1 MHKLDQT
8 TTSHS
13 LDTNSPALLKAGDD
27 TAQTSDPTLGVGC
40 EGDSSAYSKD
50 AMFDEAKLEHLCANK
65 ANHAFTI
72 ALPILTSLLKAKN
85 LDKSKDT
92 LSESLVVN
100 DSREEICIATIL
112 AALNKA
118 QDNFAD
124 KFLELSSSI
133 QELIYPKLNPSKQQ
147 QVLSLAYNND
157 FLLSLQ
163 LSHGLLEP
171 LLAKKLCFISINGD
185 KEHTQ
190 ALIAIPRQIASTNQE
205 LENQDLSKP
214 KALLIEQ
221 RADGNECNEFA
232 NEYWE
237 LYYFENFCSEDLI
250 TLDSSYLLVGDNLV
264 SHGALFKH
272 HQILDLSQLELILEP
287 KFLVDNRFYGPFA
300 ASLQSLA
307 NKISTY
313 VPKEWSQVAT
323 CLTSAPQFSS
333 SYVNS
338 LAQNTD
344 SLPIRLAVA
353 LLYICVVNDEAYSPN
368 IDDEQLKSFH
378 QLAFNSIKAQLPDA
392 LKAILQD
399 YSSLSKRLAVNA
411 SVINKLWAS
420 NEEITNKYYPAIE
433 HLVAKLGIGDSNEN
447 NSSLEKLIALLQ
459 PRIERSLIIMDDDLV
474 IPLCRYFE
482 LTHIQYPQSNDLSS
496 FIAPTIDVKKIVQK
510 TSGNDLLDYLLASYA
525 FVYKTSLLW
534 VFDSELGSLLHNDCV
549 QSLFFAPEAKLKN
562 FASFASSKKLIAFDS
577 TTRTASNEYALPDN
591 SSNTEA
597 HAQEAPEDTVTG
609 VSDDTWAVVSVPNS
623 IIVGS
628 FNSIDRCAQILLN
641 LPNNPLFA
649 LTDELILVG
658 YSASMLK
665 YCYQL
670 KSLGNALKFSN
681 TLKHFRKDHSEL
693 AQLSQYQYFFS
704 VKQSNEFLDYCKS
717 QDLQLNYPANNNTK
731 LIYHRLSLESFDFS
745 YIKPNDNL
753 QKIVQGYEYITE
765 VAELVSP
772 LNFSLNFV
780 RSTYEHYGN
789 WELSSFIKEDV
800 YERYYYGYDNLAYYY
815 ASQLKLLKELLA
827 QNFIAQAYTQVLY
840 IVPLEQDVDRVSA
853 IIKELKDFNEN
864 KIAISVLSLRTLVSN
879 KNYTSLWSAQNDNT
893 NNLIVVDN
901 LLSNYATEL
910 LSIFKDPLVAL
921 KSNLESQVA
930 QENQFLAVSEL
941 SSLLDLSCLP
951 LTVTT
956 NNNSTSAC
964 SDSTFMLNLYQMG
977 RNFLSIKF
985 LQYKDSYLGFDV
997 KEFYRDP
1004 SAILTCMITGLMC
1017 LLQKYFNSIKPSS
1030 TVALYCLDPKFTFD
1044 LENQTNNS
1052 PINYSKTIFKDLGL
1066 VSHFKYIDLPL
1077 FNSDDELNS
1086 YRSLVGKFFNK
1097 DEYSLILNKGTLEEL
1112 EIDLIKETEEPTKE
1126 PEVEVEVEVV
1136 PEVPTESTTT
1146 DQIKHDDNSIDDN
1159 SITSSITSADQARK
1173 ERNEEPKNH
1182 HKTGIGSILDKI
1194 FGINDGINESN
1205 GSSKE
1210 KQDDTTTVTTKAI
1223 ETTKVRLPEGTKD
1236 KTTLEEPH
1244 EKPGSVDSN
1253 IFVNSPEL
1261 VLKYLSFDKD
1271 SPEYQQALEFA
1282 LGEMSKSLIDG
1293 NEWRDYQKAALPH
1306 ILSHDKDCIISI
1318 PTGGGKSVLFQG
1330 PALFRAI
1337 YSKKLSIVISPLKA
1351 LIIDQVMTLKA
1362 KGFKNVDYL
1371 SSDRLFQENSA
1382 CIEKIKSG
1390 QINLVYVTPER
1401 FRTRSF
1407 YILLN
1412 ERLKRDHGA
1421 EYFIFDEAHCIS
1433 QWGKT
1438 FRPDYIFAAECC
1450 SSLKEQYGGSFIMCS
1465 ATMTQQVIKDIE
1477 QYLDNHVFL
1486 DNKANKYNPIPEHI
1500 VMSVRDIGH
1509 DPQVDKIDAI
1519 LAFIESNKIDFN
1531 KSRMIIFCQSRSIC
1545 EELSDD
1551 LNTIANKRKQSNPQS
1566 PIAAIAGH
1574 VSYFHAGLSAEQRKY
1589 RFECFKNSSN
1599 LPNDPAQTVVL
1610 EADQTTCDYEQ
1621 YTLSRDLKAL
1631 KDTAELSLE
1640 EEEEEDSDTVH
1651 SDNTSG
1657 NKRDIFILCSTKAF
1671 GMGMDIPNIHYVLH
1685 HTLSNLFEDY
1695 LQEVGR
1701 AGRSYQSYQD
1711 TFTNNRKLPAL
1722 CLYEKQDLD
1731 DHVAKMNNNM
1741 ISWGDLVS
1749 AERLIRSY
1757 IAEFESLDD
1766 AKQIPCIVPISV
1778 IDRSENSILEPN
1790 IHSISDSVYAR
1801 IVFYY
1806 LEYFTRIKMLFRG
1819 QVPLLFSVNKEQ
1831 LEQFLT
1837 NNICKPSLS
1846 EFNADDG
1853 QSDLVHFL
1861 KEEKLSR
1868 QKQSCIQGAIS
1879 LAQFFINGL
1888 NYFENQLDVTP
1899 NSNIL
1904 NHDSDVDNV
1913 FDGTEAC
1920 SDANAD
1926 TEQLKDVSSSPNNAL
1941 SKTNSRKILES
1952 ILTKVKSEM
1961 HQNRFT
1967 FDVKNYC
1974 KFTKLNNN
1982 AVYNSLIELNRCQ
1995 ALRLETPLLINI
2007 LDKSVNET
2015 NWFYSKYLE
2024 KHKKIAITDHQITLM
2039 LPTLGVTLAVVRE
2052 LLDEAYQHYVYNKES
2067 DDDDAYADLGEKSD
2081 DLELDQAYLEKER
2094 IKAHNRSDL
2103 KKRLDQ
2109 SHYAFK
2115 GGKIELGNPCEYY
2128 FTSNHL
2134 LSLVKDNLGNIEHL
2148 CHKFKINN
2156 DMVLYMPWETNGDRP
2171 LNQNKS
2177 TTYLDRLIIKCIRT
2191 FFVIC
2196 SYLPNFELRAGSDK
2210 SVNIESASDF
2220 ILYAP
2225 NQSYHLMLDV
2235 LAQDAVE
2242 LVFML
2247 SGQKNLTLAPL
2258 LAGLEQVN
2266 KSSSLHVYNWMDL
2279 IDEYGLVHDDPK
2291 ALLDKYDLSC
2301 SRSDFDQLY
2310 PLCQSKFDGFGY
2322 FSFLLDVLSNL
2333 KLTYNSNIINFG
2345 YEVTLHEDA
2354 IEPLDAAIK
2363 EDSPFYPLRKE
2374 LEMVDK
2380 TNHARALIM
2389 KVFLTCL
2396 EDSERAEFIERF
2408 FKIED
2413 YRGYVDLLTLY
2424 SQGIDDSILSEL
2436 TSEALNVQEAKF
2448 KDNDEQKAI
2457 YEEPLSEHHINV
2469 ISGPGSGKT
2478 FILTMKVARLVIR
2491 EHVSPRNIL
2500 VLAYNRAVVTEL
2512 KSRLNKLFTE
2522 LGLGGLA
2529 HRLNIFTFHG
2539 LAKYCLKNAL
2549 NDIDPKEWEYKL
2561 LENLQ
2566 TNHQEYLKIF
2576 KNLEYI
2582 LIDEFQDITFTR
2594 LNFLL
2599 LLRQLT
2605 PRVHFFTI
2613 GDMNQSIYGFDRV
2626 NNEIGE
2632 DFVAF
2637 AQSLVDPNYKV
2648 DVTSNVTPKERN
2660 YALLLHPYPYYEYL
2674 NKLLQPKTLHLSQ
2687 NYRSY
2692 QGILDKSAQ
2701 FIDNTRLLPVSNA
2714 ALQQYAVENCALE
2727 FKAELLYSHM
2737 PHFFEKARESLAA
2750 ENSEK
2755 TSNPFETQDEKA
2767 LHNVVNTI
2775 AFLYRTNNDV
2785 YKGFSALNRNLLE
2798 DFDIYIQGSS
2808 SCESFRKRELFA
2820 LQQFIEKQPKRI
2832 TIDPQAK
2839 NYFGNKVKQFCL
2851 SKIEQFKNWD
2861 SQLLDIGYC
2870 LVLNFIAE
2878 RRSQSTSA
2886 SVAIEEL
2893 KDYYYDIL
2901 RSDDNLQLM
2910 KIYDAYKDDHLI
2922 PSKPLKLILSTM
2934 HKVKGLEFDMV
2945 IVMPSNSSLPLI
2957 PHNTGS
2963 IALDQANNYAD
2974 LQEEKRLYYVAYTR
2988 AKKYLLSYIGPR
3000 EEALRNNRLN
3010 IVSETQEQGF
3020 VNNDARLDHY
3030 YISFNALASNFFNND
3045 YIENQVAINDPVNIY
3060 YDPRSRK
3067 YLILHGSSNNVV
3079 GCLSSKNPIA
3089 RSMAR
3094 RNVNFLTGFFVSS
3107 VVAWTYQDTCQSDE
3121 NSNIDNP
3128 YGKKSEFAKSWSQA
3142 AIDKGY
3148 IYIVMIAGYGYLY
3161 RPQLQP
3167 QQ

>member
-40 EGDSSAYSKD
+40 EGDSSVNSKD
-50 AMFDEAKLEHLCANK
+50 EIFDAAKLEHLCANK
-65 ANHAFTI
+65 DNHAFTI
-72 ALPILTSLLKAKN
+72 ALPILTTLLKAKN
-85 LDKSKDT
+85 LDKCKDT

-118 QDNFAD
+118 QGNFAD

-133 QELIYPKLNPSKQQ
+133 QELIYLKLAYDKQK

-171 LLAKKLCFISINGD
+171 LFTRKLCFITINDD

-190 ALIAIPRQIASTNQE
+190 ALIAIPRQITTTNQE

-221 RADGNECNEFA
+221 RADGNQGKEFA

-287 KFLVDNRFYGPFA
+287 KFLADNRFYGPFA

-323 CLTSAPQFSS
+323 CLIVS
-333 SYVNS
+333 SYENS

-353 LLYICVVNDEAYSPN
+353 LLYICVVNDEAYSPT
-368 IDDEQLKSFH
+368 IDDEQLKSLH
-378 QLAFNSIKAQLPDA
+378 KLAFNSIKVQLPDA

-420 NEEITNKYYPAIE
+420 NKGFTNKNYTILE
-433 HLVAKLGIGDSNEN
+433 HLLAT
-447 NSSLEKLIALLQ
+447 LLAILQ
-459 PRIERSLIIMDDDLV
+459 KRIERSLIIMDDDLV

-534 VFDSELGSLLHNDCV
+534 VFDSELGSLLHNPTIDVKKIVQKTSGNDLLDYLLASYAFVYKTSLLWVFDSELGSLLHNDCV
-549 QSLFFAPEAKLKN
+549 QSLFFSPEAKLKN

-665 YCYQL
+665 YCYCAQILLNLPNNPLFALTDELILVGYSASMLKYCYQL

-681 TLKHFRKDHSEL
+681 TLKYFRKDHSEL

-704 VKQSNEFLDYCKS
+704 VKQSNEFLDYCNS

-731 LIYHRLSLESFDFS
+731 LIYHRHGLNSFDFS
-745 YIKPNDNL
+745 YIKTNDNL
-753 QKIVQGYEYITE
+753 QKIVQSYEYITE
-765 VAELVSP
+765 VAEFVSP

-864 KIAISVLSLRTLVSN
+864 KIAISVLSLRALVSN
-879 KNYTSLWSAQNDNT
+879 KNYTSLWSAQSDNT

-1017 LLQKYFNSIKPSS
+1017 LLQKYFNNIKPSS

-1044 LENQTNNS
+1044 LES
-1052 PINYSKTIFKDLGL
+1052 PGDISSIKYSKAIFKDLGL

-1097 DEYSLILNKGTLEEL
+1097 DEYSLILNKGTLEEF
-1112 EIDLIKETEEPTKE
+1112 ERDLINETEEPTKE
-1126 PEVEVEVEVV
+1126 PEVEVEVV

-1146 DQIKHDDNSIDDN
+1146 DQIKPDDNSIDAN
-1159 SITSSITSADQARK
+1159 SDTSSITSVDPSCE

-1210 KQDDTTTVTTKAI
+1210 KQDASATVTTTAI

-1236 KTTLEEPH
+1236 KKTLEEPH
-1244 EKPGSVDSN
+1244 EKPGYVDSN

-1261 VLKYLSFDKD
+1261 VLKYLAFDKD

-1412 ERLKRDHGA
+1412 ERLKRDRGA

-1531 KSRMIIFCQSRSIC
+1531 KSRMIIFCQSRRIC

-1551 LNTIANKRKQSNPQS
+1551 LNTIANNRKQSNPQS

-1599 LPNDPAQTVVL
+1599 LPNDQAQTVAL

-1640 EEEEEDSDTVH
+1640 EEEDSDTVH
-1651 SDNTSG
+1651 SENTSS

-1722 CLYEKQDLD
+1722 CLYEKQDLEE
-1731 DHVAKMNNNM
+1731 VLNKMNNSM
-1741 ISWGDLVS
+1741 ISWNSLVS
-1749 AERLIRSY
+1749 AEKLIRSYIAFTNNRKLPALCLYEKQDLEEVLNKMNNSMISWNSLVSAEKLIRSY
-1757 IAEFESLDD
+1757 IAEFEALDD

-1790 IHSISDSVYAR
+1790 IQSSSNSVFAR

-1806 LEYFTRIKMLFRG
+1806 LEYFSRIKMLFRG
-1819 QVPLLFSVNKEQ
+1819 QVPLLFSVNKEK

-1853 QSDLVHFL
+1853 QSDLVNLL
-1861 KEEKLSR
+1861 KESKLSR
-1868 QKQSCIQGAIS
+1868 PKQSCIQGAIS

-1899 NSNIL
+1899 ASNTL
-1904 NHDSDVDNV
+1904 NQDSDVDNV
-1913 FDGTEAC
+1913 FDIAEDCAKT
-1920 SDANAD
+1920 NAD
-1926 TEQLKDVSSSPNNAL
+1926 TELLKDESSSLNNAL
-1941 SKTNSRKILES
+1941 CATNSRTILES
-1952 ILTKVKSEM
+1952 ILTKVESEK
-1961 HQNRFT
+1961 HQDCIT

-1974 KFTKLNNN
+1974 NFTKLNNN

-1995 ALRLETPLLINI
+1995 ALRL
-2007 LDKSVNET
+2007 
-2015 NWFYSKYLE
+2015 
-2024 KHKKIAITDHQITLM
+2024 
-2039 LPTLGVTLAVVRE
+2039 R
-2052 LLDEAYQHYVYNKES
+2052 
-2067 DDDDAYADLGEKSD
+2067 
-2081 DLELDQAYLEKER
+2081 
-2094 IKAHNRSDL
+2094 
-2103 KKRLDQ
+2103 
-2109 SHYAFK
+2109 
-2115 GGKIELGNPCEYY
+2115 C
-2128 FTSNHL
+2128 
-2134 LSLVKDNLGNIEHL
+2134 
-2148 CHKFKINN
+2148 
-2156 DMVLYMPWETNGDRP
+2156 
-2171 LNQNKS
+2171 
-2177 TTYLDRLIIKCIRT
+2177 
-2191 FFVIC
+2191 
-2196 SYLPNFELRAGSDK
+2196 
-2210 SVNIESASDF
+2210 
-2220 ILYAP
+2220 
-2225 NQSYHLMLDV
+2225 
-2235 LAQDAVE
+2235 
-2242 LVFML
+2242 
-2247 SGQKNLTLAPL
+2247 
-2258 LAGLEQVN
+2258 
-2266 KSSSLHVYNWMDL
+2266 
-2279 IDEYGLVHDDPK
+2279 
-2291 ALLDKYDLSC
+2291 
-2301 SRSDFDQLY
+2301 
-2310 PLCQSKFDGFGY
+2310 
-2322 FSFLLDVLSNL
+2322 
-2333 KLTYNSNIINFG
+2333 
-2345 YEVTLHEDA
+2345 
-2354 IEPLDAAIK
+2354 
-2363 EDSPFYPLRKE
+2363 
-2374 LEMVDK
+2374 
-2380 TNHARALIM
+2380 
-2389 KVFLTCL
+2389 
-2396 EDSERAEFIERF
+2396 
-2408 FKIED
+2408 
-2413 YRGYVDLLTLY
+2413 
-2424 SQGIDDSILSEL
+2424 
-2436 TSEALNVQEAKF
+2436 
-2448 KDNDEQKAI
+2448 
-2457 YEEPLSEHHINV
+2457 
-2469 ISGPGSGKT
+2469 
-2478 FILTMKVARLVIR
+2478 
-2491 EHVSPRNIL
+2491 
-2500 VLAYNRAVVTEL
+2500 
-2512 KSRLNKLFTE
+2512 
-2522 LGLGGLA
+2522 
-2529 HRLNIFTFHG
+2529 
-2539 LAKYCLKNAL
+2539 
-2549 NDIDPKEWEYKL
+2549 
-2561 LENLQ
+2561 
-2566 TNHQEYLKIF
+2566 
-2576 KNLEYI
+2576 
-2582 LIDEFQDITFTR
+2582 
-2594 LNFLL
+2594 
-2599 LLRQLT
+2599 
-2605 PRVHFFTI
+2605 
-2613 GDMNQSIYGFDRV
+2613 
-2626 NNEIGE
+2626 
-2632 DFVAF
+2632 
-2637 AQSLVDPNYKV
+2637 
-2648 DVTSNVTPKERN
+2648 
-2660 YALLLHPYPYYEYL
+2660 
-2674 NKLLQPKTLHLSQ
+2674 
-2687 NYRSY
+2687 
-2692 QGILDKSAQ
+2692 
-2701 FIDNTRLLPVSNA
+2701 
-2714 ALQQYAVENCALE
+2714 
-2727 FKAELLYSHM
+2727 
-2737 PHFFEKARESLAA
+2737 
-2750 ENSEK
+2750 
-2755 TSNPFETQDEKA
+2755 
-2767 LHNVVNTI
+2767 
-2775 AFLYRTNNDV
+2775 
-2785 YKGFSALNRNLLE
+2785 
-2798 DFDIYIQGSS
+2798 
-2808 SCESFRKRELFA
+2808 
-2820 LQQFIEKQPKRI
+2820 
-2832 TIDPQAK
+2832 
-2839 NYFGNKVKQFCL
+2839 
-2851 SKIEQFKNWD
+2851 
-2861 SQLLDIGYC
+2861 
-2870 LVLNFIAE
+2870 
-2878 RRSQSTSA
+2878 
-2886 SVAIEEL
+2886 
-2893 KDYYYDIL
+2893 
-2901 RSDDNLQLM
+2901 
-2910 KIYDAYKDDHLI
+2910 
-2922 PSKPLKLILSTM
+2922 
-2934 HKVKGLEFDMV
+2934 
-2945 IVMPSNSSLPLI
+2945 
-2957 PHNTGS
+2957 NTG
-2963 IALDQANNYAD
+2963 
-2974 LQEEKRLYYVAYTR
+2974 
-2988 AKKYLLSYIGPR
+2988 
-3000 EEALRNNRLN
+3000 
-3010 IVSETQEQGF
+3010 
-3020 VNNDARLDHY
+3020 
-3030 YISFNALASNFFNND
+3030 
-3045 YIENQVAINDPVNIY
+3045 
-3060 YDPRSRK
+3060 
-3067 YLILHGSSNNVV
+3067 
-3079 GCLSSKNPIA
+3079 
-3089 RSMAR
+3089 
-3094 RNVNFLTGFFVSS
+3094 
-3107 VVAWTYQDTCQSDE
+3107 
-3121 NSNIDNP
+3121 
-3128 YGKKSEFAKSWSQA
+3128 
-3142 AIDKGY
+3142 
-3148 IYIVMIAGYGYLY
+3148 
-3161 RPQLQP
+3161 
-3167 QQ
+3167 

>member
-8 TTSHS
+8 TTANS
-13 LDTNSPALLKAGDD
+13 LDTNSPALLNAGDD

-40 EGDSSAYSKD
+40 EGDSSVNSKD
-50 AMFDEAKLEHLCANK
+50 EIFDAAKLEHLCANK
-65 ANHAFTI
+65 DNHAFTI
-72 ALPILTSLLKAKN
+72 ALPILTTLLKAKN

-100 DSREEICIATIL
+100 ESREEICIATIL
-112 AALNKA
+112 AALNKD
-118 QDNFAD
+118 QGDFAD

-190 ALIAIPRQIASTNQE
+190 ALIAIPRQIATTNQG
-205 LENQDLSKP
+205 LENQDLSKS
-214 KALLIEQ
+214 KALLLEQ

-287 KFLVDNRFYGPFA
+287 KFLVDSRFYGPFA

-307 NKISTY
+307 QKISTY

-323 CLTSAPQFSS
+323 CLIGS

-338 LAQNTD
+338 LAPNTD

-597 HAQEAPEDTVTG
+597 HAHEAPEDTVTG

-670 KSLGNALKFSN
+670 KSLGNALKFSKI
-681 TLKHFRKDHSEL
+681 LQHFRKAHSEL

-731 LIYHRLSLESFDFS
+731 LIYHRLGLESFDFS

-765 VAELVSP
+765 VAEFVSP

-789 WELSSFIKEDV
+789 WELSSFIKEEV

-864 KIAISVLSLRTLVSN
+864 KIAISVLSLRALVSN
-879 KNYTSLWSAQNDNT
+879 KNYTSLWSAQSDNT

-977 RNFLSIKF
+977 RNLLSIKF

-1004 SAILTCMITGLMC
+1004 SAILTCLITGLMC
-1017 LLQKYFNSIKPSS
+1017 LLQKYFNSIKQSS

-1044 LENQTNNS
+1044 LES
-1052 PINYSKTIFKDLGL
+1052 PGDISSIKYSKAIFKDLGL

-1097 DEYSLILNKGTLEEL
+1097 DEYSLILNKGTLEEF
-1112 EIDLIKETEEPTKE
+1112 ERDLIKETEEPTKE
-1126 PEVEVEVEVV
+1126 PEVEVEVV

-1146 DQIKHDDNSIDDN
+1146 DQIKPDDNSIDAN
-1159 SITSSITSADQARK
+1159 SDTSSITSVDPSCE

-1223 ETTKVRLPEGTKD
+1223 ETTKVRLPEVPKD
-1236 KTTLEEPH
+1236 KKTLEEPH
-1244 EKPGSVDSN
+1244 ENPGSVDSN

-1261 VLKYLSFDKD
+1261 VLKYLAFDKD

-1412 ERLKRDHGA
+1412 ERLKRDRGA

-1450 SSLKEQYGGSFIMCS
+1450 SSFKEQYGGSFIMCS
-1465 ATMTQQVIKDIE
+1465 ATMTKQVIKDIE
-1477 QYLDNHVFL
+1477 QYLDNPVFL

-1500 VMSVRDIGH
+1500 VMSVRNIEQ
-1509 DPQVDKIDAI
+1509 DPKVDKINAI

-1551 LNTIANKRKQSNPQS
+1551 LNKFANNFKKSNPQS
-1566 PIAAIAGH
+1566 PVAAIADH

-1599 LPNDPAQTVVL
+1599 LPTDQAQTVAL
-1610 EADQTTCDYEQ
+1610 EADQVTCDYEQ
-1621 YTLSRDLKAL
+1621 YKLSRELQAL
-1631 KDTAELSLE
+1631 KDIAELSSE
-1640 EEEEEDSDTVH
+1640 EEDDSDTVH
-1651 SDNTSG
+1651 SENTSS
-1657 NKRDIFILCSTKAF
+1657 NKRDIYILCSTKAF

-1685 HTLSNLFEDY
+1685 HTMSNLFEDY

-1711 TFTNNRKLPAL
+1711 AFTNNRKLPAL
-1722 CLYEKQDLD
+1722 CLYEKQDLEE
-1731 DHVAKMNNNM
+1731 VLNKMNNSM
-1741 ISWGDLVS
+1741 ISWNSLVS
-1749 AERLIRSY
+1749 AEKLIRSY
-1757 IAEFESLDD
+1757 IAEFEALDD

-1790 IHSISDSVYAR
+1790 IQSSSNSVFAR

-1806 LEYFTRIKMLFRG
+1806 LEYFSRIKMLFRG
-1819 QVPLLFSVNKEQ
+1819 QVPLLFSVNKEK

-1853 QSDLVHFL
+1853 QSDLVNLL
-1861 KEEKLSR
+1861 KESKLSR
-1868 QKQSCIQGAIS
+1868 PKQSCIQGAIS

-1899 NSNIL
+1899 ASNTL
-1904 NHDSDVDNV
+1904 NQDSDVDNV
-1913 FDGTEAC
+1913 FDIAEDCAKT
-1920 SDANAD
+1920 NAD
-1926 TEQLKDVSSSPNNAL
+1926 TELLKDESSSLNNAL
-1941 SKTNSRKILES
+1941 CATNSRTILES
-1952 ILTKVKSEM
+1952 ILTKVESEK
-1961 HQNRFT
+1961 HQDCIT

-1974 KFTKLNNN
+1974 NFTKLNNN

-1995 ALRLETPLLINI
+1995 ALRLQTPLLIKI
-2007 LDKSVNET
+2007 LDNSLNET

-2024 KHKKIAITDHQITLM
+2024 KHEKVYITDHQITLM
-2039 LPTLGVTLAVVRE
+2039 LPTLGITLAVVRE
-2052 LLDEAYQHYVYNKES
+2052 LLDEAYQHYTKQKSIQES
-2067 DDDDAYADLGEKSD
+2067 YDSVDADAGEGLGEKSD
-2081 DLELDQAYLEKER
+2081 DLAQDQAYLEKER
-2094 IKAHNRSDL
+2094 IKAHNRSEL
-2103 KKRLDQ
+2103 KKRIDQ

-2115 GGKIELGNPCEYY
+2115 GSNIKLGNPCEYHFIY
-2128 FTSNHL
+2128 DHL
-2134 LSLVKDNLGNIEHL
+2134 LSLIKDNLGNIEHL
-2148 CHKFKINN
+2148 CHKINN
-2156 DMVLYMPWETNGDRP
+2156 VLYLPWETNGSRP
-2171 LNQNKS
+2171 SNPNKITS
-2177 TTYLDRLIIKCIRT
+2177 YLDRLIIQCIRI
-2191 FFVIC
+2191 FFVLC
-2196 SYLPNFELRAGSDK
+2196 YYLPNFELRSGNDK

-2235 LAQDAVE
+2235 LAQDAVN
-2242 LVFML
+2242 LVAML
-2247 SGQKNLTLAPL
+2247 AKKSNLFLTPILN
-2258 LAGLEQVN
+2258 GTQ
-2266 KSSSLHVYNWMDL
+2266 SSISHVYYWMDL

-2291 ALLDKYDLSC
+2291 TLLANYDLSC

-2333 KLTYNSNIINFG
+2333 KLTYNSNIINYGF
-2345 YEVTLHEDA
+2345 EVTINEEA
-2354 IEPLDAAIK
+2354 SEPLDAAIK

-2448 KDNDEQKAI
+2448 KDNAEQKAI

-2599 LLRQLT
+2599 LLRQLN

-2648 DVTSNVTPKERN
+2648 EINSNVTPKERN

-2910 KIYDAYKDDHLI
+2910 KIYDAYKDQHLI

>member
-1 MHKLDQT
+1 M
-8 TTSHS
+8 
-13 LDTNSPALLKAGDD
+13 
-27 TAQTSDPTLGVGC
+27 
-40 EGDSSAYSKD
+40 
-50 AMFDEAKLEHLCANK
+50 
-65 ANHAFTI
+65 
-72 ALPILTSLLKAKN
+72 
-85 LDKSKDT
+85 
-92 LSESLVVN
+92 
-100 DSREEICIATIL
+100 
-112 AALNKA
+112 
-118 QDNFAD
+118 
-124 KFLELSSSI
+124 
-133 QELIYPKLNPSKQQ
+133 
-147 QVLSLAYNND
+147 
-157 FLLSLQ
+157 
-163 LSHGLLEP
+163 
-171 LLAKKLCFISINGD
+171 
-185 KEHTQ
+185 
-190 ALIAIPRQIASTNQE
+190 
-205 LENQDLSKP
+205 
-214 KALLIEQ
+214 
-221 RADGNECNEFA
+221 
-232 NEYWE
+232 
-237 LYYFENFCSEDLI
+237 
-250 TLDSSYLLVGDNLV
+250 
-264 SHGALFKH
+264 
-272 HQILDLSQLELILEP
+272 
-287 KFLVDNRFYGPFA
+287 
-300 ASLQSLA
+300 
-307 NKISTY
+307 
-313 VPKEWSQVAT
+313 
-323 CLTSAPQFSS
+323 
-333 SYVNS
+333 
-338 LAQNTD
+338 AQNTD
-344 SLPIRLAVA
+344 SLPLRLAVA

-368 IDDEQLKSFH
+368 IDYEQLKSLH
-378 QLAFNSIKAQLPDA
+378 KLAFNSIKAQLPDA

-411 SVINKLWAS
+411 SVINKLWVS

-562 FASFASSKKLIAFDS
+562 FASLASSKKLIAFDS
-577 TTRTASNEYALPDN
+577 TTRTASNEHALPDAI
-591 SSNTEA
+591 SNAEA
-597 HAQEAPEDTVTG
+597 NAEEAPENKETG
-609 VSDDTWAVVSVPNS
+609 VSDDTGAVVSASVTNS

-681 TLKHFRKDHSEL
+681 ILKHFRKDHSEL

-704 VKQSNEFLDYCKS
+704 VKQSNEFLDYCIS

-731 LIYHRLSLESFDFS
+731 LIYHRHGLKSFDFS

-753 QKIVQGYEYITE
+753 QKIVQSYEYITE
-765 VAELVSP
+765 VAEFVSP
-772 LNFSLNFV
+772 LSFSLNFV

-789 WELSSFIKEDV
+789 WELSSFIKEEV
-800 YERYYYGYDNLAYYY
+800 YERHYYGYDNLANYY

-827 QNFIAQAYTQVLY
+827 QNFIAQAYNQVLY

-864 KIAISVLSLRTLVSN
+864 KISISVLSLRTLVSN
-879 KNYTSLWSAQNDNT
+879 KNYASLWSAQSDNT
-893 NNLIVVDN
+893 HNLIVVDN

-910 LSIFKDPLVAL
+910 LSIFKDPLVSL

-1044 LENQTNNS
+1044 LQNPGDIS
-1052 PINYSKTIFKDLGL
+1052 SIDYSKTIFKDLGL

-1077 FNSDDELNS
+1077 FKSDDELNS

-1097 DEYSLILNKGTLEEL
+1097 DEYSLIIYEEL
-1112 EIDLIKETEEPTKE
+1112 LKNATTNKPEEPTKE
-1126 PEVEVEVEVV
+1126 AEVEAVD
-1136 PEVPTESTTT
+1136 PQNQDLTDHPKSDTTAQIQT
-1146 DQIKHDDNSIDDN
+1146 DDIDSPKLKPDNSIVAISGSG
-1159 SITSSITSADQARK
+1159 SITSVDQARK
-1173 ERNEEPKNH
+1173 ERNDESKN
-1182 HKTGIGSILDKI
+1182 KSKNGFGLIFDKI
-1194 FGINDGINESN
+1194 FGSKDDKKDDQ

-1210 KQDDTTTVTTKAI
+1210 KQDAHTTVTTTAI
-1223 ETTKVRLPEGTKD
+1223 ETTKVRLLEVPKD
-1236 KTTLEEPH
+1236 KTTSGEQLD
-1244 EKPGSVDSN
+1244 KPDSGDSN

-1261 VLKYLSFDKD
+1261 VLKYLAFDKD

-1371 SSDRLFQENSA
+1371 SSDRLFQENTA

-1465 ATMTQQVIKDIE
+1465 ATMTKQVIKDIE

-1500 VMSVRDIGH
+1500 VMSVRDIEH

-1599 LPNDPAQTVVL
+1599 LPNDQAQTVAL

-1640 EEEEEDSDTVH
+1640 EEEDSDTVH
-1651 SDNTSG
+1651 SENTSS

-1722 CLYEKQDLD
+1722 CLYEQQDLD

-1766 AKQIPCIVPISV
+1766 AKQLPCIVPISV

-1790 IHSISDSVYAR
+1790 IQSISDSVYAR

-1904 NHDSDVDNV
+1904 NQDSDVDNV
-1913 FDGTEAC
+1913 FDGAKAC

-1941 SKTNSRKILES
+1941 SKTNSRMILES

-1995 ALRLETPLLINI
+1995 ALCLETPLLIKI
-2007 LDKSVNET
+2007 LDNSVNET

-2024 KHKKIAITDHQITLM
+2024 KHKKVDITDHQITLM

-2052 LLDEAYQHYVYNKES
+2052 LLDEAYQHYVYTKQKSTQES
-2067 DDDDAYADLGEKSD
+2067 DDDAYADLGEKSD
-2081 DLELDQAYLEKER
+2081 DLAQDQAYLEKER
-2094 IKAHNRSDL
+2094 IKAHNRNDL

-2128 FTSNHL
+2128 FTNDHL

-2148 CHKFKINN
+2148 CHKFTINN
-2156 DMVLYMPWETNGDRP
+2156 DMVSYMPWETNGERP
-2171 LNQNKS
+2171 VNQNKS

-2196 SYLPNFELRAGSDK
+2196 SYLPNFELRSGSDK

-2235 LAQDAVE
+2235 LAQDAVA
-2242 LVFML
+2242 LMFML
-2247 SGQKNLTLAPL
+2247 SGQKNLTLTPL

-2266 KSSSLHVYNWMDL
+2266 KSRSLHVYNWMDL
-2279 IDEYGLVHDDPK
+2279 IDDYGLVHDDPK

-2354 IEPLDAAIK
+2354 SEPLDAAIK

-2448 KDNDEQKAI
+2448 KDNAEQKAI

-2599 LLRQLT
+2599 LLRQLN

-2660 YALLLHPYPYYEYL
+2660 YALLLHPYPYYAYL

-2701 FIDNTRLLPVSNA
+2701 FIDNTQQLPFSNA
-2714 ALQQYAVENCALE
+2714 TLQQYAVENCALE
-2727 FKAELLYSHM
+2727 FNAELLYSHM

-2750 ENSEK
+2750 ANPEK
-2755 TSNPFETQDEKA
+2755 TSNPFETQDEKALHNDEKA

-2851 SKIEQFKNWD
+2851 SKIEQFENWD

-2910 KIYDAYKDDHLI
+2910 KIYDAYKDEHLI

-2963 IALDQANNYAD
+2963 RALDQANNFAD

-3000 EEALRNNRLN
+3000 EEALRNNKLY

-3020 VNNDARLDHY
+3020 VDNDARLDRY

-3045 YIENQVAINDPVNIY
+3045 YIESHVAINDPVNIY
-3060 YDPRSRK
+3060 YSPISRK
-3067 YLILHGSSNNVV
+3067 YLILHGSSNQVV

-3094 RNVNFLTGFFVSS
+3094 WNINLLTGFFVSS

-3148 IYIVMIAGYGYLY
+3148 IYIVMVAGYGQPYS
-3161 RPQLQP
+3161 PQQP
-3167 QQ
+3167 QQQQ